1 MVNNNGNVNTN
12 GDKSKT
18 VSVAIYTRKST
29 DEGLDKEFNSL
40 EAQREACEAYIN
52 SQKHEGWIAL
62 PERYDDGGYSGGNM
76 DRPALKRLIEHFE
89 AGKIDA
95 ITVYKL
101 DRLSRSL
108 LDFTKL
114 IEIFERNNV
123 SFTSITK
130 SFSTKNSIGRLTLN
144 ILLSFAEFERQI
156 IQEKTRDKISA
167 SRKKGKW
174 TGGMP
179 ILGYDVAP
187 QGGKLI
193 INNDEAAIVQSIF
206 SLYLKH
212 KSILSTLKDIT
223 NKGWTM
229 KKWTTKKGIERGGN
243 QFNKKNLFAMLTNI
257 LYTGKV
263 KHHDQSYQGE
273 HTAIINDELWHNV
286 QNALKQNGKNGNK
299 SGVISYSS
307 LLKGLLYCEP
317 CQTLMIHT
325 YSQNNKK
332 IRYHYYACQRAL
344 KISWDTCPTKSI
356 PAQEIEKFVVERI
369 NCIGKDAAMI
379 AEIIKETGI
388 QNKNKLEK
396 LYSDEKELSQKLKS
410 YNMQMRSVITKENG
424 DSITKLAD
432 LQDAMRDIE
441 AKING
446 IREELRAV
454 KSNKLEAQD
463 LKTAFGHFNDVWSLL
478 SLREQARVIH
488 LLIEKI
494 NYDGENQT
502 VSITFRP
509 SGIKTLAKEAG
520 NFV

>member
-229 KKWTTKKGIERGGN
+229 KKWTTKKGIERGGKE
-243 QFNKKNLFAMLTNI
+243 FNKNNLLGMLTNI

-273 HTAIINDELWHNV
+273 HTAIINDELWQNV
-286 QNALKQNGKNGNK
+286 QNALKQNGKNGNQ
-299 SGVISYSS
+299 SGIISYSS

-344 KISWDTCPTKSI
+344 KINWDTC
-356 PAQEIEKFVVERI
+356 
-369 NCIGKDAAMI
+369 
-379 AEIIKETGI
+379 
-388 QNKNKLEK
+388 
-396 LYSDEKELSQKLKS
+396 
-410 YNMQMRSVITKENG
+410 
-424 DSITKLAD
+424 
-432 LQDAMRDIE
+432 
-441 AKING
+441 
-446 IREELRAV
+446 
-454 KSNKLEAQD
+454 
-463 LKTAFGHFNDVWSLL
+463 VWSKRLFGVKRL
-478 SLREQARVIH
+478 
-488 LLIEKI
+488 
-494 NYDGENQT
+494 
-502 VSITFRP
+502 
-509 SGIKTLAKEAG
+509 
-520 NFV
+520 